1 MADGDANY
9 SPEIA
14 RFFIFYLKFRTQ
26 TDSLLSVLSD
36 EEADDISS
44 IVSFMA

>member
-14 RFFIFYLKFRTQ
+14 RGFFYVKFWTQ

-44 IVSFMA
+44 TVSFMA